1 MQLVSLCVQGQ
12 HFIAERQLQYIVST
26 PCFDSISEIIMKMIV
41 LFDDSNQDCVI
52 NGGRDCNGRSAFV
65 RQFHS
70 SLMSIPVLSGCLNKM
85 G

>member
-1 MQLVSLCVQGQ
+1 MLLKGSFNILFLHLVL
-12 HFIAERQLQYIVST
+12 IR
-26 PCFDSISEIIMKMIV
+26 ISEIIMKMIV